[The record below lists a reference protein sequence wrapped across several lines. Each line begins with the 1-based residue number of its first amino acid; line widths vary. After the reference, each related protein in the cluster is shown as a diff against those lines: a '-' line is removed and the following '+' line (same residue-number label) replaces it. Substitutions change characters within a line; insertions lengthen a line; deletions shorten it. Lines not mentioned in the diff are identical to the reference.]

1 MLAIKDSADLYEY
14 NYKVCE
20 ILSCENEADDIYET
34 DENRIIDVCDSHM
47 KQLSVNR
54 YLW

>member
-1 MLAIKDSADLYEY
+1 MLGIKDPEDLYEY

-20 ILSCENEADDIYET
+20 ILSCENEAEDIYSTEE
-34 DENRIIDVCDSHM
+34 DRIIDVCRYHIG
-47 KQLSVNR
+47 QLKVNH